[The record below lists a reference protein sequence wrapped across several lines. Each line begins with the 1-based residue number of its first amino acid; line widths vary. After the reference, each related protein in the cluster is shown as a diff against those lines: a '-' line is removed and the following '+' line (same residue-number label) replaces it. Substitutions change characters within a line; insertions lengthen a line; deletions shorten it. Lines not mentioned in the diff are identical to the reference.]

1 MAHTKFNI
9 FTVAGNGTVI
19 DCSSEPFKYFS
30 MQVKGTGAVPTLWT
44 AVLEGTIDM
53 VNYTTI
59 LTHTQAIGDGV
70 VLFLGALPS
79 PVLAYRARVV
89 SLTLGSATNITVTI
103 LGTQ

>member
-1 MAHTKFNI
+1 MAYTRFDTFI
-9 FTVAGNGTVI
+9 VAGNGTVI
-19 DCSSEPFKYFS
+19 DCSNAPFSSFAV
-30 MQVKGTGAVPTLWT
+30 QVKGTGAAATLWT
-44 AVLEGTIDM
+44 AVLEGTLDM

-89 SLTLGSATNITVTI
+89 SLTLGTATNIVVTI
-103 LGTQ
+103 LGIK